1 MKNIHNYPAAK
12 YSHPEY
18 EFQENGIY
26 KTDGGYVTSLQFEQ
40 EPELDEGIS
49 AADISQY
56 PLEDVLD
63 RFGVFISDFYPSLND
78 KQSPTCYLEFKSHD
92 IDNIINLRSIIGK
105 HVYNQVV
112 VEDGSEFVDLIIDE
126 DHA

>member
-12 YSHPEY
+12 YSRLEY
-18 EFQENGIY
+18 APQENGIY

-56 PLEDVLD
+56 PLEDILD
-63 RFGVFISDFYPSLND
+63 QYGVFISDFYPSLND
-78 KQSPTCYLEFKSHD
+78 KQSSTCYLEFKSPN
-92 IDNIINLRSIIGK
+92 IDSVINLRSIIGK
-105 HVYNQVV
+105 HVYNQVIV
-112 VEDGSEFVDLIIDE
+112 KDGSEFADLIIDE
-126 DHA
+126 DLA